1 MCLVTGF
8 QPPLTVATD
17 RNYTGALECWDKSVS
32 AEKAAK
38 CSLACRY
45 HDAPSPRA
53 NAPSPLYWGK
63 LSGAGACWTWRTARW
78 SPHKAGV
85 LASPEHTAP
94 YGSADVQS
102 SWEAAKDNKKM
113 WQMTPSA
120 WQRQELCIP
129 MCSHPRSHWQGGA
142 KLNKQPRCISGQS
155 IPFNAKLKRDRSCYL
170 LWTLSS
176 TFSVEKAFTS
186 KSTPQV
192 CQRERGQLW
201 NQDQNI
207 CRCFRIFLHIRNWQT
222 PASCKLSWPPTTVTD
237 IPDNCVGISTCSTV
251 LLINEA

>member
-8 QPPLTVATD
+8 QPPLAVATD
-17 RNYTGALECWDKSVS
+17 RNYTGALEYWDKSVS

-45 HDAPSPRA
+45 HNAPSPRA

-102 SWEAAKDNKKM
+102 SWEAAEDNKTM

-192 CQRERGQLW
+192 CQRERE
-201 NQDQNI
+201 DSCEI
-207 CRCFRIFLHIRNWQT
+207 RIRTSADVSESFCTSETGRLLPAANYPGLPPLSQT
-222 PASCKLSWPPTTVTD
+222 SL
-237 IPDNCVGISTCSTV
+237 ITV
-251 LLINEA
+251 LAYPPVLQCFW